1 MEESLRMLLIHSFY
15 VGNSEMIYIPCH
27 TGCSFISEWH
37 AHRFSGTVRFSSY
50 GKPHVPLSHSVT
62 SFKPVTWVLK
72 NRFWKGNNIHNECRT
87 VPSTHSRS
95 IACKTTVYVTVAVAI
110 AIGIPFRL
118 GFLCVLRFRLVL
130 FDSSN
135 WIEHTIPIHCVI
147 YLVSSVCSTLNEN
160 WFVHFC
166 CVFYYHLCLC
176 FAGWTNFLCWIH
188 CLCLAH
194 GFSSSTECKI
204 FQLGSRFGAN

>member
-72 NRFWKGNNIHNECRT
+72 NRFWKGNNIHNGLHT

-95 IACKTTVYVTVAVAI
+95 IACERQSMLLLLLLLLLVFHFAWGFFVYCA
-110 AIGIPFRL
+110 
-118 GFLCVLRFRLVL
+118 
-130 FDSSN
+130 
-135 WIEHTIPIHCVI
+135 
-147 YLVSSVCSTLNEN
+147 
-160 WFVHFC
+160 FV
-166 CVFYYHLCLC
+166 
-176 FAGWTNFLCWIH
+176 W
-188 CLCLAH
+188 
-194 GFSSSTECKI
+194 SSSTRRIESNTPSPFTVLSI
-204 FQLGSRFGAN
+204 

>member
-50 GKPHVPLSHSVT
+50 GKPHVPLSHSNIIQT
-62 SFKPVTWVLK
+62 RYMSIEKSLLKRQQHTQRIAYGAFHSLSF
-72 NRFWKGNNIHNECRT
+72 NRMW
-87 VPSTHSRS
+87 
-95 IACKTTVYVTVAVAI
+95 TTVYVTVAVAI

-118 GFLCVLRFRLVL
+118 GFLCALRFRLVL